1 MNQTPFPNSNKT
13 SSWEQKK
20 RIKYSRQL
28 LHRFLSFH
36 FCIYSITFY
45 SSCMIHLPNF
55 NYYNMEKMN
64 KKRRKR
70 LRWGGHRM
78 IKYLKYT
85 HLYVKIFSI
94 FINKFRLWNS
104 YGKTSQSKGMKES
117 SWRTYCI
124 IFFPLIFKLYPYHLS
139 PKHLERIQTK
149 PATVIHPAFWFLSQK
164 HVSVKEWSFLVVM
177 YLY

>member
-85 HLYVKIFSI
+85 HLYVKYFP
-94 FINKFRLWNS
+94 FLLTNS
-104 YGKTSQSKGMKES
+104 DCGTVTGKHPNQRE
-117 SWRTYCI
+117 WRNQAEEHTVLS
-124 IFFPLIFKLYPYHLS
+124 FFPLFSNFTPI
-139 PKHLERIQTK
+139 I
-149 PATVIHPAFWFLSQK
+149 
-164 HVSVKEWSFLVVM
+164 
-177 YLY
+177 YLLNI